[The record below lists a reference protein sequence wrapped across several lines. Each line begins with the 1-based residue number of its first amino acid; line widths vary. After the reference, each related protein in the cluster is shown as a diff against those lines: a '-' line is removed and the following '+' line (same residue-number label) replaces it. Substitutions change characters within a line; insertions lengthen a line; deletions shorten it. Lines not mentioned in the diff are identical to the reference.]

1 MTQPTLFVDKMGT
14 KEGDPIRMAIR
25 MISQTF
31 KATLVPEYTTAD
43 NVEADIII
51 VSSAARALHYLKET
65 ENATIG
71 IFIFPKAEVPAATAL
86 ANRYPDRVRAM
97 GWEEFVPSLLTLIG
111 EKTKKEEADA
121 NPARG

>member
-14 KEGDPIRMAIR
+14 KEGDPIQMAIR
-25 MISQTF
+25 MIGRTF
-31 KATLVPEYTTAD
+31 KATLAPEFMTAD
-43 NVEADIII
+43 NVEVDIIV

-71 IFIFPKAEVPAATAL
+71 IFVFPKAEVLAATAL
-86 ANRYPDRVRAM
+86 AKRYPDRVRAM
-97 GWEEFVPSLLTLIG
+97 GWEQFVPSLLTLIG
-111 EKTKKEEADA
+111 EKTKEEADA